1 LTQALD
7 QQERQMNDLSNTAV
21 AADVLHREGLYL
33 DRQDWDAWLNLYLED
48 AVFWLPTWKDEHCA
62 TDDPDTQ
69 VSLIYHSSRFEL
81 EERVKRIRSRKSVTA
96 LPLPRTVHTVSNLI
110 VIDAEADVLNTAAS
124 WTAYV
129 YDPRTA
135 KQHVHFGHYEHTLRR
150 NDGGLWQIARKKI
163 ILVNDQVPTVLDF
176 YNL

>member
-1 LTQALD
+1 MT
-7 QQERQMNDLSNTAV
+7 DLATLAV
-21 AADVLHREGLYL
+21 AADVLHRDGLYL
-33 DRQDWDAWLNLYLED
+33 DRQEWDAWLSLYRD
-48 AVFWLPTWKDEHCA
+48 NAVFWLPTWKDEHCTA
-62 TDDPDTQ
+62 DDPDKE

-96 LPLPRTVHTVSNLI
+96 LPLPRTVHSLSNLL
-110 VIDAEADVLNTAAS
+110 VVNAEADALSTVAN
-124 WTAYV
+124 WTVHV

-135 KQHVHFGHYEHTLRR
+135 KQHVHFGRYEHTLRR
-150 NDGGLWQIARKKI
+150 GDDGLWQIAFKKI